1 MTCTKNAPMPFLYF
15 FGEIATFGAVVKKKH
30 SKNRQN
36 HAIKQHID
44 TKYKKI
50 AKKITKILEY

>member
-1 MTCTKNAPMPFLYF
+1 MPFFYF
-15 FGEIATFGAVVKKKH
+15 FGEIATFGAVVKKNH
-30 SKNRQN
+30 SKNRQK
-36 HAIKQHID
+36 HAIKKHID

>member
-1 MTCTKNAPMPFLYF
+1 MPFFYF
-15 FGEIATFGAVVKKKH
+15 FDEIATFGAVAKKNH

-36 HAIKQHID
+36 HATKQHID

-50 AKKITKILEY
+50 IKKFTKILEY